1 MIISL
6 SKDRIKERITA
17 EMLFFIAFIDR
28 LVIAGWASTM
38 FPSVPILNKVALLLF
53 VLAIGIKVV
62 FYDSY
67 SLNEIVAYSV
77 VTALIGLQTVKSGYN
92 IPFTILLLIIGA
104 RGVDFKK
111 ILQIYI
117 TVVGSI
123 VLFAT
128 ICSLLGVIDNLRYWQ
143 ENTESYR
150 NSFGILHCTDYSS
163 HMFFLFLAYFYLRN
177 KKLRILEYLYFTLF
191 AALVFMAT
199 KGKLDFICMLAMILI
214 FAVGNLTQK
223 EFFGKKFRHFWQI
236 MWKIVGPLS
245 MPLGVAIMFV
255 MTFAYSEDNG
265 FLSSLDNIITN
276 RLMFGQKAINQSGL
290 SLFGKS
296 LEFVG
301 NGGTEVVPS
310 KDEYNFPDC
319 SFVYVMLC
327 YGIVILAVIVFAHI
341 LACIN
346 QGNDIYLMYAI
357 ALVSLNCM
365 ISHHLLDISYNPFI
379 LCLVATAIPKGIK
392 LNDKSKI
399 QYSLNT

>member
-1 MIISL
+1 MP
-6 SKDRIKERITA
+6 KNRIKDYITA

-38 FPSVPILNKVALLLF
+38 FPAVSIFNKVALLLF
-53 VLAIGIKVV
+53 ILAIGIKVV

-67 SLNEIVAYSV
+67 SFSEIVIYV
-77 VTALIGLQTVKSGYN
+77 IVTALIGLQTVKSGYN

-104 RGVDFKK
+104 RGIEFKK

-128 ICSLLGVIDNLRYWQ
+128 ICSLMGVIDNLRYWQ
-143 ENTESYR
+143 EHSESYR
-150 NSFGILHCTDYSS
+150 NSFGIIHCTDYSA
-163 HMFFLFLAYFYLRN
+163 HVFFLFLAYFYLRN
-177 KKLRILEYLYFTLF
+177 KNLQFIEYLFFILL
-191 AALVFMAT
+191 ASLVFTGT
-199 KGKLDFICMLAMILI
+199 KGKLDFICMLIMFLI
-214 FAVGNLTQK
+214 FAIGNLTEK
-223 EFFGKKFRHFWQI
+223 EFFGKRFKRVWQI
-236 MWKIVGPLS
+236 LWKIIGPAS
-245 MPLGVAIMFV
+245 MPLGVVIMFA
-255 MTFAYSEDNG
+255 MTFAYSKDNS
-265 FLSSLDNIITN
+265 FLSSIDNIITN
-276 RLMFGQKAINQSGL
+276 RLMYGQKAINESGL

-301 NGGTEVVPS
+301 NGGTEVLPS

-327 YGIVILAVIVFAHI
+327 YGIAVLAVIVFAHVY
-341 LACIN
+341 ACIN
-346 QGNDIYLMYAI
+346 QGNNIYLMYAI

-379 LCLVATAIPKGIK
+379 LCLAATAIPKGIR

-399 QYSLNT
+399 QYSYNT